1 MVIVLVIYVKYKL
14 YSIYSQS
21 VSEKMIFLH
30 ENFFVRV
37 LKKNKNAPLISR
49 QEVQWKK
56 YLKSIKYI
64 INI

>member
-1 MVIVLVIYVKYKL
+1 
-14 YSIYSQS
+14 
-21 VSEKMIFLH
+21 MIFLH
-30 ENFFVRV
+30 EKFVEI

-56 YLKSIKYI
+56 YLKSIKYN

>member
-1 MVIVLVIYVKYKL
+1 MVNLIMYKS

-21 VSEKMIFLH
+21 FSEKMNSLH
-30 ENFFVRV
+30 ENYSWRS
-37 LKKNKNAPLISR
+37 LKNKNAPLISR

>member
-30 ENFFVRV
+30 ENFFVEI
-37 LKKNKNAPLISR
+37 LKNKSAPLISR

>member
-1 MVIVLVIYVKYKL
+1 MVNLIMYKS

-21 VSEKMIFLH
+21 FSEKMNSLH
-30 ENFFVRV
+30 ENYLWRS
-37 LKKNKNAPLISR
+37 LKNKNAPLISR